1 MLVKCSGCGTTYKIS
16 EDKIP
21 AGGVK
26 VRCPKC
32 RVVFQVQREV
42 ETEPETLGEKLFGK
56 DVVRRP
62 LIEERV
68 VREEAGAEV
77 RKAKTSEAG
86 AAQAETARAG
96 TDQVEA
102 RQAETARAAAVQ
114 MEAARAGTGQA
125 EAPSRLGALTEAEA
139 KEKTTEPEPPEKTPS
154 HVGETEPATPEERK
168 PEEKRP
174 DERIQ
179 EADSSAVKPEAP
191 AFPFKASEEDPRNL
205 ARALVSDILFYN
217 REKRDKGLAEGKVL
231 ACLGREIAR
240 SWELYK
246 DRVGIQK
253 AIGTDY
259 FREAVNEI
267 LGGDTEII

>member
-1 MLVKCSGCGTTYKIS
+1 MIVKCTGCGTTYRIA
-16 EDKIP
+16 EDKVP
-21 AGGVK
+21 PDGVK

-32 RVVFQVQREV
+32 RVVFKVQREV
-42 ETEPETLGEKLFGK
+42 ETEPETLSEKLFGK
-56 DVVRRP
+56 GIVHSP
-62 LIEERV
+62 LIEEKV

-77 RKAKTSEAG
+77 RQAETSEAG
-86 AAQAETARAG
+86 AAQTETARAG
-96 TDQVEA
+96 TGE
-102 RQAETARAAAVQ
+102 AETSEAGAAQ
-114 MEAARAGTGQA
+114 TEAARAGTGEA
-125 EAPSRLGALTEAEA
+125 EAPSRPGALTEAETR
-139 KEKTTEPEPPEKTPS
+139 EKTTEPEPSEKIPPP
-154 HVGETEPATPEERK
+154 HVEQKEPAPPEVRK
-168 PEEKRP
+168 PEERRP
-174 DERIQ
+174 DERTQ
-179 EADSSAVKPEAP
+179 EADGSAVKPEAP
-191 AFPFKASEEDPRNL
+191 SFPFKASEEDPRNL

-267 LGGDTEII
+267 LGGDEEII

>member
-1 MLVKCSGCGTTYKIS
+1 MIVECTGCGTTYKIA
-16 EDKIP
+16 EDKVP
-21 AGGVK
+21 PDGVK

-32 RVVFQVQREV
+32 RVVFKVQREV

-56 DVVRRP
+56 DIVHSP
-62 LIEERV
+62 LIEEKV

-77 RKAKTSEAG
+77 RQAETSEAG
-86 AAQAETARAG
+86 AAQT
-96 TDQVEA
+96 
-102 RQAETARAAAVQ
+102 
-114 MEAARAGTGQA
+114 EAARAGTGEA
-125 EAPSRLGALTEAEA
+125 EAPSRPGALTEAETR
-139 KEKTTEPEPPEKTPS
+139 EKTTEPEPPEKMPPP
-154 HVGETEPATPEERK
+154 HVEQKEPAPPEVRK
-168 PEEKRP
+168 PEERRP
-174 DERIQ
+174 DERTQ
-179 EADSSAVKPEAP
+179 EADGSAVKPEAP
-191 AFPFKASEEDPRNL
+191 SFPFKASEEDPRNL

-267 LGGDTEII
+267 LGGDEEII